1 MIETALAGRAASSR
15 NSFSGSTRLSHPL
28 SNDDSALYELGLGL
42 LYHVFI
48 INYLPKDYN
57 AFSYKFYDVL
67 CKFLQNKNSAENTA
81 LLSFF
86 IAVPVVNG

>member
-1 MIETALAGRAASSR
+1 MKEPRTDWL
-15 NSFSGSTRLSHPL
+15 FVP
-28 SNDDSALYELGLGL
+28 
-42 LYHVFI
+42 YHNFI
-48 INYLPKDYN
+48 INDFTEDYN

-67 CKFLQNKNSAENTA
+67 CKLLQNKNSAEKTA